1 MSKLATLGSRIEV
14 PVRLFFFGFFPQ
26 PVCLIWVYAF
36 KRFLENEFP
45 VCLFGTCML
54 IRDKFYRIL
63 PNVFINNPSKKP
75 ENNDF
80 FSH

>member
-1 MSKLATLGSRIEV
+1 M
-14 PVRLFFFGFFPQ
+14 RLIDF
-26 PVCLIWVYAF
+26 W
-36 KRFLENEFP
+36 KNEFP

-63 PNVFINNPSKKP
+63 PNVIINNPSKKP

-80 FSH
+80 FFSLETLGKI